1 MKNLYSTIFFFL
13 VIMLSAQKQN
23 LPKDIVFDTPI
34 FETEKQW
41 VFLPP
46 KDENSTMLFAAML
59 YYDQAAGYTLE
70 LGETFDIKNGNLIKQ
85 ESEDPNTGSTKVRW
99 NNLKLKVAKLS
110 DQRSKEFK
118 IEKTPEWLSNYYPKN
133 ITNEDLVDKYSSLN
147 GADFSDI
154 ALPKLEELHQQKYRS
169 AKFYFELAYAYNA
182 LGKYAEAEK
191 VIDEADQNGLNDE
204 LLIKEMLYAK
214 NNLGNT
220 DRSAKYLLA
229 NLDKMKTQL
238 FKDENISNLIV
249 HFFKQ
254 KRYKDALEWVKI
266 YRKNLPKDARYYEKV
281 EELEKLIIKEQ
292 SAK

>member
-1 MKNLYSTIFFFL
+1 
-13 VIMLSAQKQN
+13 
-23 LPKDIVFDTPI
+23 
-34 FETEKQW
+34 
-41 VFLPP
+41 
-46 KDENSTMLFAAML
+46 
-59 YYDQAAGYTLE
+59 
-70 LGETFDIKNGNLIKQ
+70 
-85 ESEDPNTGSTKVRW
+85 
-99 NNLKLKVAKLS
+99 
-110 DQRSKEFK
+110 
-118 IEKTPEWLSNYYPKN
+118 
-133 ITNEDLVDKYSSLN
+133 
-147 GADFSDI
+147 
-154 ALPKLEELHQQKYRS
+154 
-169 AKFYFELAYAYNA
+169 
-182 LGKYAEAEK
+182 
-191 VIDEADQNGLNDE
+191 
-204 LLIKEMLYAK
+204 MLYAK